1 MTAVRT
7 IRRKFTVDGHTA
19 VLTVPLVT
27 GKAIG
32 VSVEWD
38 SDRPPRL
45 SRADLERYRQL
56 RNAIL
61 RTVATEIGGTV
72 LVVDQEADGRLT
84 PTVIEPEA
92 A

>member
-19 VLTVPLVT
+19 VLTVPLVA

-45 SRADLERYRQL
+45 SRADLEQYRQL

-84 PTVIEPEA
+84 PTVIRPEA

>member
-1 MTAVRT
+1 MTAIKT
-7 IRRKFTVDGHTA
+7 IKRRFRVGRHTA
-19 VLTVPLVT
+19 TLSVPLVT

-45 SRADLERYRQL
+45 SRADLEQYRQL

-84 PTVIEPEA
+84 PTVIEPEVA
-92 A
+92 